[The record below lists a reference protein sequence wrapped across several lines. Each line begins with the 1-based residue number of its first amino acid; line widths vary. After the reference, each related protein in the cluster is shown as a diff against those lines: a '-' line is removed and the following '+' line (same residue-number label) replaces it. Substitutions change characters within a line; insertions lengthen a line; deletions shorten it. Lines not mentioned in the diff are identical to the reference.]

1 MKIECLL
8 YVLCAVKL
16 NSKERPHILMFS
28 QTASGF
34 TMGQK
39 YDSPGSLPRSSS
51 PHGHQKERLPLQYSF
66 LAVLVP
72 PTTTQPRLSCGISK
86 HFLMNLCKNLNNRGC
101 GKWSVAPEQ
110 FQI

>member
-39 YDSPGSLPRSSS
+39 YDSPGSLPRFHLPTAIKKKGSLCSIPSSLF
-51 PHGHQKERLPLQYSF
+51 LPPPNPDF
-66 LAVLVP
+66 LVVF
-72 PTTTQPRLSCGISK
+72 QNIS
-86 HFLMNLCKNLNNRGC
+86 L
-101 GKWSVAPEQ
+101 
-110 FQI
+110 

>member
-66 LAVLVP
+66 LAVLAAP
-72 PTTTQPRLSCGISK
+72 PTQT
-86 HFLMNLCKNLNNRGC
+86 FLWYFKTFPYEPL
-101 GKWSVAPEQ
+101 
-110 FQI
+110 